1 MKREGKSESESYGRE
16 KSVSF
21 YPNLNIHCGWR
32 IWRCYTLNWNLDSL
46 CLQSTST
53 SKICSL
59 QGWLSLIVLFR
70 TSLIPPYS
78 LAWDPLTHWC
88 MTITGD
94 RENSIFTQCRLK
106 PNQRR
111 THQCL
116 QYQFWKGLVYIDN
129 FIWLWLT

>member
-1 MKREGKSESESYGRE
+1 MWNEERGKKWERELWEGE
-16 KSVSF
+16 
-21 YPNLNIHCGWR
+21 I
-32 IWRCYTLNWNLDSL
+32 SL
-46 CLQSTST
+46 ILPEPQYLLWLKDLKVLYFELKPRFLLSTST
-53 SKICSL
+53 SNICSL
-59 QGWLSLIVLFR
+59 QGWLSLIILFR

-78 LAWDPLTHWC
+78 LPWDPLTHWC

-94 RENSIFTQCRLK
+94 RENSIFTQCRPK